1 MYFTSLAKSMLTL
14 GKMEPVFNSVSTHDL
29 SVIMLWLSAKVHV
42 VNSLLERQ

>member
-14 GKMEPVFNSVSTHDL
+14 GKVEPVFNSDLANDL
-29 SVIMLWLSAKVHV
+29 SIIMLTLTANVHV